1 MDENKCN
8 LHYVLRV
15 ILIAEQLCGEQRGGA
30 NVAANEQRERIG
42 VAARR
47 REKQPGILVCVTVHV
62 AVTAR
67 ESSACSV
74 DVCRTCV
81 NVRPDDGVQEMDVLC
96 DCRIISIVPH
106 VRHNGIV

>member
-62 AVTAR
+62 AAAWESTA
-67 ESSACSV
+67 CCV
-74 DVCRTCV
+74 CVCRARV
-81 NVRPDDGVQEMDVLC
+81 MVRPDGGVQGMDVLC
-96 DCRIISIVPH
+96 HCRVVSIAAH
-106 VRHNGIV
+106 V